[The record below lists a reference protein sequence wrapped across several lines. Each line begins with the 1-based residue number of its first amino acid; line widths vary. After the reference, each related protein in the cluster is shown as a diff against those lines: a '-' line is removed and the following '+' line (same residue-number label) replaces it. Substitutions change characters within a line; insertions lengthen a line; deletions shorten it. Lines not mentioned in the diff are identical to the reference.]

1 MRFALGS
8 YYDGS
13 QSGPFAGSF
22 SRSGQVPGSA
32 GSNGFGGQAPAG
44 FMGQQSSS
52 FADFLASHS
61 PGLLPGRTIPGQGAD
76 AASGQAVRDLPHAT
90 TIVAAVC
97 AHSVVLA
104 GDRRATAGS
113 MIAKRDVEK
122 VFRSDEFSAM
132 GYAGTGSV
140 GIEFVRLFQV
150 ELEHYEKM
158 EGRSLSLEGKANR
171 LAWMVRGNLGAAMQ
185 GLVVVP
191 LFVGYD
197 ENTGRGRIFSYD
209 VAGGP
214 YEESRFYS
222 IGSGSLF
229 ARGALKKLYSDD
241 MPVDAAVLAC
251 VQSLYDAADDDS
263 ATGGPDLTRRI
274 FPVIATITA
283 DGFRKLPEAESEDY
297 AQRVVQARMVRPDGP
312 VAPLI

>member
-1 MRFALGS
+1 MGS
-8 YYDGS
+8 YFDGS
-13 QSGPFAGSF
+13 QSGPFGGDP
-22 SRSGQVPGSA
+22 RMSGRVPGSA
-32 GSNGFGGQAPAG
+32 GSSPSG
-44 FMGQQSSS
+44 FMGLQTSS

-61 PGLLPGRTIPGQGAD
+61 PDLLPGRTVPGDAIQGTPGQTI
-76 AASGQAVRDLPHAT
+76 RDLPHAT

-97 AHSVVLA
+97 DGGVVLA

-197 ENTGRGRIFSYD
+197 EDSGHGRIFSYD

-214 YEESRFYS
+214 YEEHRFYS

-229 ARGALKKLYSDD
+229 ARGAMKKFYVDN
-241 MPVDAAVLAC
+241 MPAPDAMLAC
-251 VQSLYDAADDDS
+251 VQALYDAADDDS

-274 FPVIATITA
+274 FPVVATVTA
-283 DGFRKLPEAESEDY
+283 DGFAKLADAEAEEV
-297 AQRVVQARMVRPDGP
+297 AQQVVQSRMRQPDGP
-312 VAPLI
+312 SAPLLNG

>member
-1 MRFALGS
+1 MGS
-8 YYDGS
+8 NFDGS
-13 QSGPFAGSF
+13 QSGPFAGDP
-22 SRSGQVPGSA
+22 RTAGLGQGAAGGTPSGFLGLQT
-32 GSNGFGGQAPAG
+32 
-44 FMGQQSSS
+44 SS
-52 FADFLASHS
+52 FTDFLASHS
-61 PGLLPGRTIPGQGAD
+61 PGLLPGRVMPAAPGDPDPRVQN
-76 AASGQAVRDLPHAT
+76 QAIRDLPHAT

-97 AHSVVLA
+97 DGGVVLA

-122 VFRSDEFSAM
+122 VFRSDEFSGM

-171 LAWMVRGNLGAAMQ
+171 LAFMVRGNLGAAMQ

-197 ENTGRGRIFSYD
+197 EDGGRGRIFSYD

-214 YEESRFYS
+214 YEEQRFYS

-229 ARGALKKLYSDD
+229 ARGALKKLYTDGMSAGD
-241 MPVDAAVLAC
+241 AVLAC
-251 VQSLYDAADDDS
+251 VQALYDAADDDS

-274 FPVIATITA
+274 FPVVATITA
-283 DGFRKLPEAESEDY
+283 DGFRKLPAAEAEQIAE
-297 AQRVVQARMVRPDGP
+297 QVVRERMTRPDGP
-312 VAPLI
+312 VAALRNG

>member
-1 MRFALGS
+1 
-8 YYDGS
+8 
-13 QSGPFAGSF
+13 
-22 SRSGQVPGSA
+22 
-32 GSNGFGGQAPAG
+32 
-44 FMGQQSSS
+44 
-52 FADFLASHS
+52 
-61 PGLLPGRTIPGQGAD
+61 
-76 AASGQAVRDLPHAT
+76 
-90 TIVAAVC
+90 
-97 AHSVVLA
+97 
-104 GDRRATAGS
+104 
-113 MIAKRDVEK
+113 
-122 VFRSDEFSAM
+122 M

-171 LAWMVRGNLGAAMQ
+171 LAWMVRGNLAAAMQ

-197 ENTGRGRIFSYD
+197 EDTGTGRIFSYD

-214 YEESRFYS
+214 YEEHRFYS

-229 ARGALKKLYSDD
+229 ARGALKKLYADGMSAR
-241 MPVDAAVLAC
+241 DAALAC
-251 VQSLYDAADDDS
+251 VQALYDAADDDS

-283 DGFRKLPEAESEDY
+283 DGFAKLPDAEA
-297 AQRVVQARMVRPDGP
+297 AQITEEVVRERMTQPDGP
-312 VAPLI
+312 PAPLRNG

>member
-1 MRFALGS
+1 LGS
-8 YYDGS
+8 YFDGS
-13 QSGPFAGSF
+13 QSGPRPGDP
-22 SRSGQVPGSA
+22 RIPGRGLGSA
-32 GSNGFGGQAPAG
+32 GGPPSG
-44 FMGQQSSS
+44 FMGLQTSS
-52 FADFLASHS
+52 FTDFLASHS
-61 PGLLPGRTIPGQGAD
+61 PGLLPGRAARGVPAGADQVTPVPGQAI
-76 AASGQAVRDLPHAT
+76 RDLPHAT

-97 AHSVVLA
+97 DGGVVLA
-104 GDRRATAGS
+104 GDRRATAGN

-122 VFRSDEFSAM
+122 VFRSDEFSGL

-171 LAWMVRGNLGAAMQ
+171 LAWMVRGNLAAAMQ

-197 ENTGRGRIFSYD
+197 EDTGQGRIFSYD

-214 YEESRFYS
+214 YEEQRFYS

-229 ARGALKKLYSDD
+229 ARGALKKLYFDG
-241 MPVDAAVLAC
+241 MPAGDAVLAC

-274 FPVIATITA
+274 FPIVATITA
-283 DGFRKLPEAESEDY
+283 DGFRKLPDAESGQIAE
-297 AQRVVQARMVRPDGP
+297 QVVQERMARPDGP
-312 VAPLI
+312 PAPLRNG

>member
-1 MRFALGS
+1 VSS
-8 YYDGS
+8 YFDGS
-13 QSGPFAGSF
+13 QSGPFGGDP
-22 SRSGQVPGSA
+22 RMSGRVPGSA
-32 GSNGFGGQAPAG
+32 GSSPSG
-44 FMGQQSSS
+44 FMGLQTSS

-61 PGLLPGRTIPGQGAD
+61 PDLLPGRTVPGDAIQGTPGQAI
-76 AASGQAVRDLPHAT
+76 RDLPHAT

-97 AHSVVLA
+97 DGGVVLA

-158 EGRSLSLEGKANR
+158 EGRPLSLEGKANR

-197 ENTGRGRIFSYD
+197 EDSGHGRIFSYD

-214 YEESRFYS
+214 YEEHRFYS

-229 ARGALKKLYSDD
+229 ARGALKKFYVDNMSAR
-241 MPVDAAVLAC
+241 DAALAC
-251 VQSLYDAADDDS
+251 VQALYDAADDDS

-274 FPVIATITA
+274 FPVVATVTA
-283 DGFRKLPEAESEDY
+283 DGFAKLADAEAEEI
-297 AQRVVQARMVRPDGP
+297 AQQVVQSRMRQPDGP
-312 VAPLI
+312 SAPLLNG

>member
-1 MRFALGS
+1 MGS
-8 YYDGS
+8 YFDGS
-13 QSGPFAGSF
+13 QSGPFAGNP
-22 SRSGQVPGSA
+22 RMSGRGQGSA
-32 GSNGFGGQAPAG
+32 GGPPSG
-44 FMGQQSSS
+44 FMNLQTSS

-61 PGLLPGRTIPGQGAD
+61 PGLLPGGTLPAD
-76 AASGQAVRDLPHAT
+76 TVLADTDPRSHGQAIRDLPHAT

-97 AHSVVLA
+97 DGGVVLA

-171 LAWMVRGNLGAAMQ
+171 LAFMVRGNLGAAMQ

-191 LFVGYD
+191 LFVGFD
-197 ENTGRGRIFSYD
+197 EDSGHGRIFSYD

-214 YEESRFYS
+214 YEEHRFYS

-229 ARGALKKLYSDD
+229 ARGALKKFYVDE
-241 MPVDAAVLAC
+241 MPARDAVLAC
-251 VQSLYDAADDDS
+251 VQALYDAADDDS

-274 FPVIATITA
+274 FPVVATVTA
-283 DGFRKLPEAESEDY
+283 DGFRKLSEAEAEEV
-297 AQRVVQARMVRPDGP
+297 AQQVVQSRMIRPDGP
-312 VAPLI
+312 AAPLLPG

>member
-1 MRFALGS
+1 
-8 YYDGS
+8 
-13 QSGPFAGSF
+13 
-22 SRSGQVPGSA
+22 
-32 GSNGFGGQAPAG
+32 
-44 FMGQQSSS
+44 MGRQTSS
-52 FADFLASHS
+52 FADFLASHA
-61 PGLLPGRTIPGQGAD
+61 PGLLPGGTVPGPAGEPPAPSP
-76 AASGQAVRDLPHAT
+76 AIRDLPHAT
-90 TIVAAVC
+90 TIVAATC
-97 AHSVVLA
+97 DGGVVLG
-104 GDRRATAGS
+104 GDRRATAGN

-197 ENTGRGRIFSYD
+197 EDTGKGRIFSYD

-214 YEESRFYS
+214 YEEHRFYS

-229 ARGALKKLYSDD
+229 ARGALKKFYADD
-241 MPVDAAVLAC
+241 MPVGDAVLAC
-251 VQSLYDAADDDS
+251 VQALYDAADDDS

-274 FPVIATITA
+274 FPVIATVNQ
-283 DGFRKLPEAESEDY
+283 DGYRKLPEAEAEQI
-297 AQRVVQARMVRPDGP
+297 AEQVVRSRMSMPDGP
-312 VAPLI
+312 LAPLRNG